1 MSTSLVKFLAVG
13 RLVKDKEGNFSEDQ
27 HQMIATLACDND
39 DAAVKSYKKHVKQI
53 MNKGATKLKPGKRI
67 RLTSDGNDYD
77 LHVMADLLE
86 NKEEQVI
93 VFFAVTDV
101 NFGQTHN
108 IVNLLDEMKTAFYE
122 NNDAASV
129 KLAKTSGPVNKN
141 SQTFL
146 NNLLKKYGANKLAEV
161 QQRVEEVKNVMRDN
175 VDKTLENVEKLE
187 DLEQK
192 SETIENSARQFEKGS
207 SGLKSS
213 MRCRYIKMTIIVG
226 LLIAAILAV
235 IIVPIALR
243 AKGS

>member
-27 HQMIATLACDND
+27 HQMIATLAADSD

-86 NKEEQVI
+86 NNEEQVI

-101 NFGQTHN
+101 NFGQTHS
-108 IVNLLDEMKTAFYE
+108 IVKLLDEMKTAFYE
-122 NNDAASV
+122 NNEPASI
-129 KLAKTSGPVNKN
+129 KLAKTNGPVNKN

-161 QQRVEEVKNVMRDN
+161 QQRVEEVKTVMRDN

-192 SETIENSARQFEKGS
+192 SETIENSARQFEKGAT
-207 SGLKSS
+207 GLKSS
-213 MRCRYIKMTIIVG
+213 MRCRYIKMTAIVV
-226 LLIAAILAV
+226 LLVCAILAV
-235 IIVPIALR
+235 IIVPLALR
-243 AKGS
+243 ASGR

>member
-27 HQMIATLACDND
+27 HQMIATLASDND

-86 NKEEQVI
+86 NKEEQVV

-101 NFGQTHN
+101 NFGQTHS
-108 IVNLLDEMKTAFYE
+108 IVKLLDEMKSAFYE
-122 NNDAASV
+122 NNESASI
-129 KLAKTSGPVNKN
+129 KLAKTNGPVNKN
-141 SQTFL
+141 SQSFL
-146 NNLLKKYGANKLAEV
+146 NVLLKKYGANKLAEV

-192 SETIENSARQFEKGS
+192 SETIENSARQFEKGAT
-207 SGLKSS
+207 GLKSS
-213 MRCRYIKMTIIVG
+213 MRCRYIKMTIIIG
-226 LLIAAILAV
+226 LLVAAILAV
-235 IIVPIALR
+235 IIVPLALR
-243 AKGS
+243 ASGR